1 VVRWC
6 EAVALICGLC
16 AWIVSC
22 DGSATGPLQTITIEG
37 RPLKVEVAD
46 TADKR
51 GLGLMYREKL
61 PKNRGMLFLY
71 KVPTT
76 SGFWMKN
83 TKIPLSIAFI
93 DENLRI
99 IEIQDMRPLD
109 LTPHRPSRPFKYAL
123 EVNLGWFRE
132 RGIGPGASVEL
143 HFPSPKP

>member
-1 VVRWC
+1 MVRWC
-6 EAVALICGLC
+6 EALALICTLC
-16 AWIVSC
+16 VCVVSC
-22 DGSATGPLQTITIEG
+22 DSSPIGPLQTVTIEG

-51 GLGLMYREKL
+51 SLGLMYRERL

-71 KVPTT
+71 DVPTT
-76 SGFWMKN
+76 SSFWMKN

-109 LTPHRPSRPFKYAL
+109 LTPHKPSRPYKYAL

-132 RGIGPGASVEL
+132 RGIRPGASVQL
-143 HFPSPKP
+143 HFR